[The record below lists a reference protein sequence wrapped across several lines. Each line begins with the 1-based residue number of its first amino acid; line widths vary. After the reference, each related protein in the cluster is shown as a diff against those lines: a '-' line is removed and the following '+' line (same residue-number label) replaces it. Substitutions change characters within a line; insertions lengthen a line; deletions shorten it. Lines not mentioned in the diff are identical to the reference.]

1 MSRWSMSASASDSQ
15 TALLPPAVKP
25 LQRIIVALGRP
36 ILPQVVAH
44 QAFHA
49 LGVVDAAHL
58 AGDEHYPRRPGD
70 PRSLVEREGGGEI
83 AAARRE
89 GLAQRY
95 RILQCHAA
103 PLGQVLQH
111 RVSRIAEKGDAPER
125 PAPDRL
131 AIGSGPAAPAPR
143 HVEQLP
149 RTRRDAREIGDDLL
163 AAPLGDAPLLV
174 SAAVEGDHD
183 VVLLAPAPRVVD
195 P

>member
-49 LGVVDAAHL
+49 LGVVDAPHL
-58 AGDEHYPRRPGD
+58 ASEEHRPRRPGD

-83 AAARRE
+83 AAPRRE

-95 RILQCHAA
+95 RILQCHAG

-111 RVSRIAEKGDAPER
+111 RVSRIAEKGNAPER

-131 AIGSGPAAPAPR
+131 AIGGGPTAPAPR

-149 RTRRDAREIGDDLL
+149 RSRRDAPEKGDDPPA
-163 AAPLGDAPLLV
+163 AAPRDAPPLL
-174 SAAVEGDHD
+174 SPAVEGDPH
-183 VVLLAPAPRVVD
+183 VLLLPPPPR
-195 P
+195 

>member
-49 LGVVDAAHL
+49 LGVVNAAHL
-58 AGDEHYPRRPGD
+58 AGEEHYARRPGD
-70 PRSLVEREGGGEI
+70 PRSLVEREGGGEF
-83 AAARRE
+83 AAARGE

-95 RILQCHAA
+95 RIFQRHAG
-103 PLGQVLQH
+103 PLRQVLQH
-111 RVSRIAEKGDAPER
+111 RVRRVAAKDDAPER

-131 AIGSGPAAPAPR
+131 AVGGGPTPP
-143 HVEQLP
+143 P
-149 RTRRDAREIGDDLL
+149 
-163 AAPLGDAPLLV
+163 
-174 SAAVEGDHD
+174 
-183 VVLLAPAPRVVD
+183 
-195 P
+195 